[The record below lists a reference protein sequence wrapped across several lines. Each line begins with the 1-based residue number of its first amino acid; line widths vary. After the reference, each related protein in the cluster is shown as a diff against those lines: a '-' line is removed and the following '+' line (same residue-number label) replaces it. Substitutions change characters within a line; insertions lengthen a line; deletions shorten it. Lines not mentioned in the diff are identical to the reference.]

1 MRAASALSHCS
12 SQMRLTACW
21 RVLASG
27 SRMHSPL
34 LASSTTV
41 RPSQSSRNSR
51 PTCTTQGMCM
61 ARAMIAAW
69 LCLLP
74 SEVMMPRIIPAGTL
88 NRSLGISISAARIT
102 G

>member
-1 MRAASALSHCS
+1 
-12 SQMRLTACW
+12 
-21 RVLASG
+21 
-27 SRMHSPL
+27 
-34 LASSTTV
+34 
-41 RPSQSSRNSR
+41 
-51 PTCTTQGMCM
+51 M